1 MKKVKWRYEYGME
14 MPFCPYCDEPIY
26 YKGEC
31 SFCGKKHEW
40 ENSKQEETVVED
52 GDYVIVQ
59 TPNNH
64 IHIMHCGRMIVHINC
79 TKKMT
84 EDELRGLV
92 AKYANMNREK
102 P

>member
-1 MKKVKWRYEYGME
+1 MKKVNWKMEFEGE

-40 ENSKQEETVVED
+40 VDNGKSETVVED

-59 TPNNH
+59 AANNH
-64 IHIMHCGRMIVHINC
+64 IQVFHEGRMLMHINC

-92 AKYANMNREK
+92 AMYANLNREK